1 VEVTDVAGIREYFHA
16 AVPRSP
22 GVGLLAAAHQLV
34 VLAVEDERRAG
45 VRREFARKSSP
56 RDVRPR
62 VAELLRIEAGADDL
76 SLDIRRQLPIPYPA
90 RREFLDGTLSDI
102 GFRQKPRQ
110 SPVSRVPSSIE
121 FTGFT
126 LLPDNTS
133 ALTSSG
139 WRYAYS
145 VAA

>member
-1 VEVTDVAGIREYFHA
+1 MWPASASTSTRPSRA
-16 AVPRSP
+16 APAWACSPRRISLSFSP
-22 GVGLLAAAHQLV
+22 LRTR
-34 VLAVEDERRAG
+34 RRAG
-45 VRREFARKSSP
+45 VRREFRPEILA